1 VIACLG
7 GGIGAARLW
16 KALARVD
23 ELAIVV
29 NTADDLWRY
38 GLRVCPDLDTVQY
51 WLSDRAD
58 TARGWGLKGET
69 FRAMETLRSLG
80 EDPWFGLGDTDLAT
94 HLLRTSWLRAGV
106 GLAEVTARLGAA
118 MGVPARVLP
127 MCEQE
132 VATQVLVGDAWLG
145 YQEFI
150 VRRQASVPVDD
161 VRWVGVEA
169 ATPAP
174 GVLEAIEAVEVVV
187 LGPSNPFASVLPIL
201 EVAGIRDALA
211 GRRVVAVTPVVN
223 GIAIT
228 DPGEANRARSR
239 AALLGARGLP
249 HRAAAVASLYRGVA
263 DVFVLD
269 SADAAEREEIEG
281 MEVVVAPT
289 LVHLGLADDLPAM
302 IEAVAAAA

>member
-7 GGIGAARLW
+7 GGVGAARLW

-23 ELAIVV
+23 ELSIVV

-94 HLLRTSWLRAGV
+94 HLLRTSWLRSGV
-106 GLAEVTARLGAA
+106 GLAEVSSRLGSAL
-118 MGVPARVLP
+118 GVPARVLP

-132 VATQVLVGDAWLG
+132 VATQVLAEDGWLG

-150 VRRQASVPVDD
+150 VQRQASVLVRD
-161 VRWVGVEA
+161 VRWVGIEA

-174 GVLEAIEAVEVVV
+174 GVLEAVEAAEVVV
-187 LGPSNPFASVLPIL
+187 LGPSNPLASVLPIL
-201 EVAGIRDALA
+201 AVPGIREALA

-223 GIAIT
+223 GIPIT
-228 DPGEANRARSR
+228 DPGEAGRARSR

-269 SADAAEREEIEG
+269 AADAAEREEIEG
-281 MEVVVAPT
+281 MEVVVTPT
-289 LVHLGLADDLPAM
+289 LVHLGLGNDLPALLGT
-302 IEAVAAAA
+302 AAHA